1 MSFPSVSPFPSSE
14 TNSPK
19 NQSKRSAPKAS
30 RNGQPQKPVE
40 TISPKSQ
47 ATRSAPKANRHDQPQ
62 KPGNTISPKSQVLGA
77 QGRIFAGR
85 KPRICALFARASGHQ
100 ISSMVSYLREH
111 LGIRAPLC
119 PRTDN
124 ELFRSNPPYG
134 RANFGGSP
142 RTKSV
147 FLYSRSRTH
156 RGLAR
161 VGDDAPCRS
170 DPTFTRASP
179 GLRS

>member
-1 MSFPSVSPFPSSE
+1 MRKIINIAAAGAGDRELGCIRIDVLVSFPSVSPFPSSE

-62 KPGNTISPKSQVLGA
+62 KRGNTINPQSQVLGA
-77 QGRIFAGR
+77 QGRIFAGG

-100 ISSMVSYLREH
+100 ISSIVSYLREH
-111 LGIRAPLC
+111 LGIRAPFQKSYTFFG
-119 PRTDN
+119 RV
-124 ELFRSNPPYG
+124 FG
-134 RANFGGSP
+134 RACLRP
-142 RTKSV
+142 RYVKS
-147 FLYSRSRTH
+147 
-156 RGLAR
+156 
-161 VGDDAPCRS
+161 
-170 DPTFTRASP
+170 
-179 GLRS
+179 LRSGFFAM

>member
-77 QGRIFAGR
+77 QGRIFAGG

-111 LGIRAPLC
+111 LGIRAPFQKFYTFFG
-119 PRTDN
+119 RV
-124 ELFRSNPPYG
+124 FG
-134 RANFGGSP
+134 RARVQISNAP
-142 RTKSV
+142 LLRSV
-147 FLYSRSRTH
+147 FFAT
-156 RGLAR
+156 
-161 VGDDAPCRS
+161 
-170 DPTFTRASP
+170 
-179 GLRS
+179 

>member
-1 MSFPSVSPFPSSE
+1 MIIIIVIIIIIIIINIRAAGAGDRELGCIRIDVLVSFPSVSPFPSSE

-77 QGRIFAGR
+77 QGRIFAGG
-85 KPRICALFARASGHQ
+85 KTRICALLARASGHQ

-119 PRTDN
+119 PRTHD

-134 RANFGGSP
+134 RANFGGPP
-142 RTKSV
+142 RT
-147 FLYSRSRTH
+147 
-156 RGLAR
+156 
-161 VGDDAPCRS
+161 
-170 DPTFTRASP
+170 
-179 GLRS
+179 